1 LLRMA
6 SGTAVLQLSS
16 SGAGFLL
23 SVILARALGRAG
35 YGVYALAIA
44 WSGFLALPAILGFD
58 RFLVRG
64 LAVYVHEQK
73 WALVRGLLRRSNELV
88 LAASCAIAGIAV
100 IACLFL
106 SPALRIPFALAML
119 LVPLTNITLVRQSAM
134 QALRQ
139 VVRGQL
145 PEFLIK
151 PWVLLVAVGALRL
164 VAPSELTS
172 VSAVGINTATG
183 VLALAVGAMWLRR
196 ALPEPVRHVRPTF
209 ITSEWV
215 HAALP
220 MMLVSGIWAVN
231 SYVSVLVVGGIGG
244 ARDAA
249 VYNLA
254 STSAALSA
262 FVLVAANVPL
272 APEIARLFAQGD
284 RRELQRTTVRVAR
297 VSLLASVPIV
307 CAFALFPGAYLGL
320 FGRGFGSGATA
331 VTILA
336 LGQLV
341 NAAAGPAGNLL
352 LMTGHERSAAFGV
365 GVGFVAN
372 LVITL
377 VCVPLFGVTGG
388 AIGATASLVIWNLA
402 LVLLARR
409 RLGINPSVFGGRS
422 LKSGLG

>member
-1 LLRMA
+1 MT
-6 SGTAVLQLSS
+6 SGTAVLQISS

-23 SVILARALGRAG
+23 SVILARALGRDG

-58 RFLVRG
+58 RFVVRG
-64 LAVYVHEQK
+64 LAVYVHERK

-100 IACLFL
+100 VASLLL

-119 LVPLTNITLVRQSAM
+119 LVPLTNVTLVRQSAM

-139 VVRGQL
+139 VVRGQV

-151 PWVLLVAVGALRL
+151 PWVLLIVVAALRL

-172 VSAVGINTATG
+172 ASAVAINTGTG
-183 VLALAVGAMWLRR
+183 VLALAVGALWLHR
-196 ALPEPVRHVRPTF
+196 ALPEPVRHVRPAF
-209 ITSEWV
+209 VTSEWV

-231 SYVSVLVVGGIGG
+231 SYVTVLVVGALGG
-244 ARDAA
+244 AREAA
-249 VYNLA
+249 VFNLA
-254 STSAALSA
+254 STSAAFSA
-262 FVLVAANVPL
+262 FILIAANVPL
-272 APEIARLFAQGD
+272 APELARLFAKGD
-284 RRELQRTTVRVAR
+284 RRELQRTTARVAQI
-297 VSLLASVPIV
+297 SLLASIPIV
-307 CAFALFPGAYLGL
+307 CAFVLFPHAYLDL

-365 GVGFVAN
+365 GIGFVAN
-372 LVITL
+372 LVLTL

-388 AIGATASLVIWNLA
+388 AIGATASLVIWNVA
-402 LVLLARR
+402 LVVMARR
-409 RLGINPSVFGGRS
+409 RLGINPSVFGRW
-422 LKSGLG
+422 LRPRLG

>member
-1 LLRMA
+1 MA

-73 WALVRGLLRRSNELV
+73 WALVRGLLRRANELV
-88 LAASCAIAGIAV
+88 LVASCAIAGVAV
-100 IACLFL
+100 LACLFL

-119 LVPLTNITLVRQSAM
+119 LVPLTNVTLVRQSAM
-134 QALRQ
+134 QALHQ

-151 PWVLLVAVGALRL
+151 PWVQLAAVGALRL

-172 VSAVGINTATG
+172 GSAVAINIATG
-183 VLALAVGAMWLRR
+183 VLALAVGAMWLHR

-209 ITSEWV
+209 VTSEWV

-231 SYVSVLVVGGIGG
+231 SYVSVLVVGAIGG

-249 VYNLA
+249 VFSLA

-262 FVLVAANVPL
+262 FILVAANVPL

-284 RRELQRTTVRVAR
+284 RRALQRTTVRVAR
-297 VSLLASVPIV
+297 VSVLASIPIV
-307 CAFALFPGAYLGL
+307 AAFVVFPHAYLGL

-372 LVITL
+372 LVLTL
-377 VCVPLFGVTGG
+377 VCVPWFGVTGG
-388 AIGATASLVIWNLA
+388 AIGATASLVIWNVA
-402 LVLLARR
+402 LVVLARR
-409 RLGINPSVFGGRS
+409 RLGINPSVFGGSRLS
-422 LKSGLG
+422 SGLG

>member
-1 LLRMA
+1 MA

-35 YGVYALAIA
+35 YGAYALAIA
-44 WSGFLALPAILGFD
+44 WAGFLALPAILGFD
-58 RFLVRG
+58 RFVVRG

-88 LAASCAIAGIAV
+88 LLASCAIAGIAV

-106 SPALRIPFALAML
+106 SPSLRIPFALAML
-119 LVPLTNITLVRQSAM
+119 LVPLTNVTLVRQSAM

-139 VVRGQL
+139 VVRGQM

-151 PWVLLVAVGALRL
+151 PWVLLIAVGGLRL
-164 VAPSELTS
+164 AAPSELTS
-172 VSAVGINTATG
+172 VSAVGLNTATG
-183 VLALAVGAMWLRR
+183 VLALAVGGLWLHR
-196 ALPEPVRHVRPTF
+196 ALPEPVRHVRPAF

-220 MMLVSGIWAVN
+220 MMVVSGIWAVN
-231 SYVSVLVVGGIGG
+231 SYVSVLVVGGLGG

-262 FVLVAANVPL
+262 FILVAANVPL
-272 APEIARLFAQGD
+272 APEIARLFAKGD
-284 RRELQRTTVRVAR
+284 RRGLQRTTVRVAR
-297 VSLLASVPIV
+297 VSVLASIPIV
-307 CAFALFPGAYLGL
+307 CAFVLFPHAYLGL
-320 FGRGFGSGATA
+320 FGPGFGSGATA

-336 LGQLV
+336 FGQLI

-372 LVITL
+372 LMLTL
-377 VCVPLFGVTGG
+377 ICVPLFGVTGG
-388 AIGATASLVIWNLA
+388 AIGATASLVIWNVA
-402 LVLLARR
+402 LVVLARR
-409 RLGINPSVFGGRS
+409 RLGINPSVFGGWSLRS
-422 LKSGLG
+422 RLG